1 MFLLL
6 LLFRL
11 SRFCLSFSSVCP
23 FLLLEVSFYGL
34 AAAVAAPFGTCA
46 PSVSG
51 SVLAVVIDA
60 LPLDA
65 HVRCK
70 KRLPLDSQFLLPRL
84 IIYGIFVSKERGGA
98 AE

>member
-1 MFLLL
+1 M
-6 LLFRL
+6 
-11 SRFCLSFSSVCP
+11 SFSSVCP

-65 HVRCK
+65 HVLRK
-70 KRLPLDSQFLLPRL
+70 KRLPPGFTIFLAKTYL
-84 IIYGIFVSKERGGA
+84 FMVSL
-98 AE
+98 